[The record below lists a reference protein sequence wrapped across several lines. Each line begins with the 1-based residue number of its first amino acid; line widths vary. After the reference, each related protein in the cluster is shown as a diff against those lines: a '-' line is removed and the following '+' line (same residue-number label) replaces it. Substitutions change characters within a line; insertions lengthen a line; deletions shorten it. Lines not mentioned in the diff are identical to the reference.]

1 MNVKLA
7 SYSVCLRHGG
17 RVWRPAG
24 TDRGGRRGDAAA
36 GQKLFQQATIG
47 KSNGP
52 GCVTCHSVEPGKT
65 LLGPSLGEIGTDA
78 AGAFDEAE
86 YKGTAKNAAEWLRE
100 AIVNP
105 TVEVG
110 EGFQP
115 GIMPANF
122 GTELTPKQVDDL
134 VAYLLTLK

>member
-1 MNVKLA
+1 MNRKIGVLLCVLVLTVA
-7 SYSVCLRHGG
+7 VCGG
-17 RVWRPAG
+17 QPAQ
-24 TDRGGRRGDAAA
+24 TGRLPGATPC

-110 EGFQP
+110 KASS
-115 GIMPANF
+115 PASC
-122 GTELTPKQVDDL
+122 LR
-134 VAYLLTLK
+134 TLGLN